1 MKLTKVSVEK
11 LEATGK
17 RYNQFDDDLKG
28 FAVRVGSGGD
38 KAFYYVYRAGKGRGA
53 PLKWLRLGTY
63 PTITVEQARQLAKS
77 KAAAVALGEDPA
89 TAVQEEKAALTIAE
103 ALDGFDQE
111 YVTKLKPSTIAFYRH
126 TVEYHL
132 KPKLGRA
139 RTKALGYSD
148 IAKFHTSLKNTPYMA
163 NRCIAVLSVFL
174 NWCEKY
180 GYRERHSNP
189 CKEITLYR
197 EQKRQDFMSAE
208 ILSVLGD
215 ALARMEAI
223 WHERQA
229 SRTRGNG
236 EQVDT
241 ITPQAAAAIRLLM
254 FTGARLG
261 EILSLKWDYIDFDQ
275 GIARLPDSKTGF
287 KVLQLPAPALAV
299 LESLPEMSEWVLP
312 ANSRTGHM
320 VNLKTPWGNLL
331 KFAQL
336 TGWRLHDL
344 RHSFA
349 SVMVNSGAS
358 LPIIGKILGHTQVNT
373 TQRYAHLEQN
383 PARKAAEDAAAK
395 IEQALK
401 AKPVHGKVVRFK
413 KSAGGCDVGICL
425 LLARSRRIRPYRYS
439 TLQARSLAC
448 RY

>member
-1 MKLTKVSVEK
+1 MKLTKTSVER

-17 RYNQFDDDLKG
+17 RYNQFDDELKG
-28 FAVRVGSGGD
+28 FAVRVGAGGD
-38 KAFYYVYRAGKGRGA
+38 KSFYYVYRAGKGRGA
-53 PLKWLRLGTY
+53 PLKWLRLGAF
-63 PTITVEQARQLAKS
+63 PSITVEQARQIAKS

-89 TAVQEEKAALTIAE
+89 AAVQEDKAALTLSE
-103 ALDGFDQE
+103 ALSGFDQE
-111 YVTKLKPSTIAFYRH
+111 YVSKLKPSTIAFYRH
-126 TVEYHL
+126 TIEHHL
-132 KPKLGRA
+132 KPKLGRI

-148 IAKFHTSLKNTPYMA
+148 IAKFHTALKEKPYMA

-174 NWCEKY
+174 NWCEKH

-197 EQKRQDFMSAE
+197 EQKRQEFMDAG

-215 ALARMEAI
+215 ALSRMETT

-229 SRTRGNG
+229 TKTRRNDK
-236 EQVDT
+236 EVDT

-261 EILSLKWDYIDFDQ
+261 EILSLKWEYIDFEQ
-275 GIARLPDSKTGF
+275 GFARLPDSKTGF

-312 ANSRTGHM
+312 ANSASGHM

-358 LPIIGKILGHTQVNT
+358 LPIIGKILGHTQSNT

-395 IEQALK
+395 IDQALK
-401 AKPVHGKVVRFK
+401 TKPTRSKVVRFK
-413 KSAGGCDVGICL
+413 KTAGGM
-425 LLARSRRIRPYRYS
+425 
-439 TLQARSLAC
+439 
-448 RY
+448 